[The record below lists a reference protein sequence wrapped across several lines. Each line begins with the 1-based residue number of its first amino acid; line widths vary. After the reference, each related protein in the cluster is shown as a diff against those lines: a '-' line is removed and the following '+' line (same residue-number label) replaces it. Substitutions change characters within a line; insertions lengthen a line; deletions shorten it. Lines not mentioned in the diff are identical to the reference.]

1 MKNEFNIKLQSRGD
15 WLFYQFTPA
24 TNLTGCLGVVFK
36 MRNRLTKVV
45 KIAAGV
51 AQVAIGTYTIDGVV
65 RTLTAADGVVFF
77 PWPQNTDLD
86 TAGDYEFEFHATMP
100 QGLLVRPG
108 EGWTPLT
115 IGATIT

>member
-36 MRNRLTKVV
+36 MRYRLTKVV

-51 AQVAIGTYTIDGVV
+51 AQVAIGT
-65 RTLTAADGVVFF
+65 
-77 PWPQNTDLD
+77 
-86 TAGDYEFEFHATMP
+86 
-100 QGLLVRPG
+100 
-108 EGWTPLT
+108 
-115 IGATIT
+115 